1 MEPTTLPSIWAALG
15 SSLLQF
21 LWQGAVIGL
30 VAARVLEL
38 PGKGSATVRFHC
50 EISHVLRGV
59 GEWCS
64 DLYRDLFELMGHGDP
79 ILWRQRYEC
88 TLQNQF

>member
-1 MEPTTLPSIWAALG
+1 MMEPTTLPSIWAALG

-50 EISHVLRGV
+50 EIPL
-59 GEWCS
+59 
-64 DLYRDLFELMGHGDP
+64 
-79 ILWRQRYEC
+79 
-88 TLQNQF
+88 